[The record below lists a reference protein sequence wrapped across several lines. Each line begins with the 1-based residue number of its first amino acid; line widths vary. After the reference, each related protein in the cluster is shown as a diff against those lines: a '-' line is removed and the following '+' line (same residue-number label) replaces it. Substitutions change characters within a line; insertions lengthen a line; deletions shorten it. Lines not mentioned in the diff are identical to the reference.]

1 MNEQYAYEFRT
12 CGTTGLKVHLPAERL
27 FYVNAVTAVVALLV
41 GGVMALLIA
50 LTRWPA
56 VHLLSADLFYRFLT
70 AHGLNM
76 LVFWIVFF

>member
-41 GGVMALLIA
+41 GGVMALLDRTDPLA
-50 LTRWPA
+50 RGASA
-56 VHLLSADLFYRFLT
+56 VGRPFLPIRNRPRIEHAGVLDRF
-70 AHGLNM
+70 
-76 LVFWIVFF
+76 